1 MLNYVLTYVTL
12 LVIYILQT
20 SLGIY
25 IDIYDIAPNII
36 FVFAVCYSMYNFP
49 VKSTVLCLV
58 AGILVDL
65 YSQPYVGVN
74 ALMYMY
80 IGLAISNFA
89 GSLIKKNIW
98 TVALGVLVV
107 SVVYHTAL
115 LIISYVIPGYASF
128 GYPFLRIVLPTALYD
143 GVIAIV
149 VSCWARW
156 LSEERIK
163 GL

>member
-1 MLNYVLTYVTL
+1 
-12 LVIYILQT
+12 
-20 SLGIY
+20 
-25 IDIYDIAPNII
+25 
-36 FVFAVCYSMYNFP
+36 
-49 VKSTVLCLV
+49 V